1 MNKTQLAEIV
11 AAKANLKKKDAD
23 AIVSAIF
30 DSISD
35 ALAAGE
41 KVQLFGFGGFEVKE
55 RAARIG
61 RNPRTKEEMTIPAF
75 KCACFT
81 PSKALK
87 ESVNE

>member
-11 AAKANLKKKDAD
+11 AAKSGIKKKEAD
-23 AIVSAIF
+23 AVVTAVF
-30 DSISD
+30 DSICD

-41 KVQLFGFGGFEVKE
+41 KVQIFGFGSFDVKE

-75 KCACFT
+75 KCASFS

-87 ESVNE
+87 ESVNK